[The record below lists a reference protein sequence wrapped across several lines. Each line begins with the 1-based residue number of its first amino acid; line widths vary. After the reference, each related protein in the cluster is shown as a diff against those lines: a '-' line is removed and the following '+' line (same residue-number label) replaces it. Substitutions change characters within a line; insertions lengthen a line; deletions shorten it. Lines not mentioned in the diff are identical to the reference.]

1 MQSREPGKTYSEV
14 TYLSSD
20 LSWAAPPYAYAC
32 GCVLAYADK
41 RLTIFNTYT
50 HPADQPM
57 ANLRGI
63 FMSIISQHNIGII
76 WQYNMRHAWRI
87 A

>member
-1 MQSREPGKTYSEV
+1 
-14 TYLSSD
+14 
-20 LSWAAPPYAYAC
+20 
-32 GCVLAYADK
+32 
-41 RLTIFNTYT
+41 
-50 HPADQPM
+50 M